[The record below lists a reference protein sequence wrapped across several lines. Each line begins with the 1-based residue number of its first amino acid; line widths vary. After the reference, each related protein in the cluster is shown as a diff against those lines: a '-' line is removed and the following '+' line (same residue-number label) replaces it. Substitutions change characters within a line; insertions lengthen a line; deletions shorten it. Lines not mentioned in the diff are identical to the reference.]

1 MKTINLNK
9 PKISLK
15 TRLKVNRVLKSGI
28 LTQGKEVSGFEEG
41 FSNYVEER
49 PCVAVNSGTSGLI
62 TALLALNI
70 GVGDEVIVPS
80 FTFAASA
87 NSILLVG
94 AKPIFIDIYPDTY
107 CLDESKLKELINFK
121 TKAIMAVHIFG
132 LPSNMHEICRI
143 AKDNK
148 LFVIEDAAQAHLARI
163 GSQPV
168 GTFGDAA
175 VFSFY
180 PTKNMTSAEGGM
192 VVFANKDLARV
203 GRLLRNQGMEEK
215 YKNEIAGFNFRMS
228 EIHAAIGKS
237 QLKQIES
244 WTEKRIQN
252 ASTLAR
258 MIEAVASPETPNT
271 FKHVFHQYTIRV
283 VKNRDKVIEY
293 LLSKKIQTGVFY
305 PVPVHELKPFKSDIK
320 LSQTDIAC
328 KEVLSLPVH
337 PHLSRRDLIRIA
349 DSVNFVLEKNKI

>member
-1 MKTINLNK
+1 MKIINLNK

-15 TRLKVNRVLKSGI
+15 TRLKVNSVLKSGI
-28 LTQGKEVSGFEEG
+28 LTQGKEVSGFEED

-62 TALLALNI
+62 TALLALNV

-87 NSILLVG
+87 NAILLVG
-94 AKPIFIDIYPDTY
+94 AKPIFIDIHPNTY
-107 CLDESKLKELINFK
+107 CLDESKLKKLINSK

-132 LPSNMHEICRI
+132 LPANMQEICRI
-143 AKDNK
+143 AKENK

-163 GSQPV
+163 GSQSV

-192 VVFANKDLARV
+192 VVFANKDLARI

-237 QLKQIES
+237 QLKQVES

-252 ASTLAR
+252 ANSLAR
-258 MIEAVASPETPNT
+258 MIEAVAPPETPNT
-271 FKHVFHQYTIRV
+271 FKHVFHQYTIRI
-283 VKNRDKVIEY
+283 VKYRSKVIEH
-293 LLSKKIQTGVFY
+293 LSSKKIQTGVFY
-305 PVPVHELKPFKSDIK
+305 PVPVHELKPFRYDIK
-320 LSQTDIAC
+320 LSETDIAC

-337 PHLSRRDLIRIA
+337 PHLSKRDLIRIA
-349 DSVNFVLEKNKI
+349 DSVNFILARS